1 MPYKMDADFFEP
13 LLDFL
18 LELPPLPDELLED
31 EEELDDDLDD
41 DFDVEAFPAF
51 AIDSP
56 AFKT

>member
-1 MPYKMDADFFEP
+1 MDADFFEP

-18 LELPPLPDELLED
+18 LELPLLPDELELLED

>member
-1 MPYKMDADFFEP
+1 MDADFFEP

-18 LELPPLPDELLED
+18 LELPLLPDELLED
-31 EEELDDDLDD
+31 EDELDDDLDD